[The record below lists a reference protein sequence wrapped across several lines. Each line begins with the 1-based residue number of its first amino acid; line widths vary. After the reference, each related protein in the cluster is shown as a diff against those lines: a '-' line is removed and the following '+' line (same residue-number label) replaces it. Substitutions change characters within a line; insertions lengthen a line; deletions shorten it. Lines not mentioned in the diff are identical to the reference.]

1 MDARAEEAATGPR
14 LIKRYANRKLYDTRD
29 SRYVTL
35 QQIAEFVRRGDD
47 VQIIDN
53 KSKEDL
59 TNVTLAQIIYEEEK
73 KGGEGRGKSLK
84 SFIQEGRDRL
94 VGSLPAPLSKLLR
107 EDEVEGEGAA
117 EAAAVE
123 PGAAEGGE
131 KAEAKD
137 ERPANKTVSP
147 KEVVEELRGLAD
159 DRLKSIV
166 AAAVGSYQELQGE
179 VRRLQKRI
187 EELESRL
194 SSFVGRKESEKG
206 AESKADAKA
215 AESKAAESKAA
226 ESGDTD
232 AAADEEG

>member
-1 MDARAEEAATGPR
+1 MASPAMSGEAQINEAADATGEDENTTAGDPPP
-14 LIKRYANRKLYDTRD
+14 LP
-29 SRYVTL
+29 
-35 QQIAEFVRRGDD
+35 AEV
-47 VQIIDN
+47 N
-53 KSKEDL
+53 EDL
-59 TNVTLAQIIYEEEK
+59 FSPKSPSAEDKEIVEEEK
-73 KGGEGRGKSLK
+73 
-84 SFIQEGRDRL
+84 
-94 VGSLPAPLSKLLR
+94 
-107 EDEVEGEGAA
+107 
-117 EAAAVE
+117 
-123 PGAAEGGE
+123 
-131 KAEAKD
+131 
-137 ERPANKTVSP
+137 